1 MDLAGSDKNHI
12 MENLKSRLDTN
23 CVDFSD
29 YEKSDDNFLENVAT
43 CDENALENYMDTGEI
58 SNDVN
63 N

>member
-1 MDLAGSDKNHI
+1 M
-12 MENLKSRLDTN
+12 KSRLDTN

-58 SNDVN
+58 SNEGN